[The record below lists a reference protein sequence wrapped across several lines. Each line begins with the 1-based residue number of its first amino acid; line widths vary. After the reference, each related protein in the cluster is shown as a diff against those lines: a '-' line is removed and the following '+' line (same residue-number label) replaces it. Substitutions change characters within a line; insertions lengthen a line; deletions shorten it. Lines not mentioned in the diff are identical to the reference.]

1 MIPTNVTRAEAP
13 GEGMRCWPRSKSL
26 IGPSSPDVIDDTFFI
41 VGLPRD
47 HPRLLRRVTD
57 MSLKGRHFIDLSHF
71 ERHELRRILDTAHDL
86 KLKQKR
92 GEPHELLKGKSLAM
106 IFMKS
111 STRTRVSFEVGMTQ
125 LGGHALYL
133 QPSGTQ
139 LGRGE
144 TIADTARVLSRYCD
158 AIMARVYAHSDVTE
172 LATYATVPVIN
183 GLSDYLHPCQIMAD
197 LMTIEEY
204 KGRLEGLKIAYVG
217 DSNNV
222 SNSIMQGCTIMGM
235 DVTIGSPKG
244 YTPSEEIMKSAT
256 ELSEKYD
263 TTLSVVND
271 PYEAVEGADVIYT
284 DTFFSMGQERTKEKE
299 EALMPFQ
306 VNSRLVGHAKKDV
319 IVMHCLPAHREEEAT
334 SEVLDGPHSVI
345 FDQAENRLHA
355 QKAILVLIV

>member
-1 MIPTNVTRAEAP
+1 
-13 GEGMRCWPRSKSL
+13 
-26 IGPSSPDVIDDTFFI
+26 
-41 VGLPRD
+41 
-47 HPRLLRRVTD
+47 
-57 MSLKGRHFIDLSHF
+57 MSLRGRDFIDLSHF
-71 ERHELRRILDTAHDL
+71 ERYELRRILDTAHDL
-86 KLKQKR
+86 KRKQKR

-144 TIADTARVLSRYCD
+144 TIGDTAKVLSRYCD
-158 AIMARVYAHSDVTE
+158 AIMARVYGHNEVVE
-172 LATYATVPVIN
+172 LAEHATVPVIN
-183 GLSDYLHPCQIMAD
+183 GLSDLLHPCQIMAD
-197 LMTIEEY
+197 MMTIEEH

-244 YTPSEEIMKSAT
+244 YTPVPEILKRAT
-256 ELSEKYD
+256 ELSERYD
-263 TTLSVVND
+263 TTLEVVND
-271 PYEAVEGADVIYT
+271 PYEAVKNADVIYT

-306 VNSRLVGHAKKDV
+306 VNQALVDAAKKDV
-319 IVMHCLPAHREEEAT
+319 IVMHCLPAHRGEEIT
-334 SEVLDGPHSVI
+334 DEVMDGSHSVV
-345 FDQAENRLHA
+345 FDEAENRLHA
-355 QKAILVLIV
+355 QKAILALIV

>member
-1 MIPTNVTRAEAP
+1 MVT
-13 GEGMRCWPRSKSL
+13 SL
-26 IGPSSPDVIDDTFFI
+26 
-41 VGLPRD
+41 
-47 HPRLLRRVTD
+47 
-57 MSLKGRHFIDLSHF
+57 SLKGRDFIDLSHF
-71 ERHELRRILDTAHDL
+71 EKHELRRILDTAHDL
-86 KLKQKR
+86 KRKQKR
-92 GEPHELLKGKSLAM
+92 GEPHELLRGKSLAM

-144 TIADTARVLSRYCD
+144 TIGDTARVLSRYCD
-158 AIMARVYAHSDVTE
+158 AIMARVYGHNEVVE
-172 LATYATVPVIN
+172 LAEYATVPVIN
-183 GLSDYLHPCQIMAD
+183 GLSDFLHPCQIMAD
-197 LMTIEEY
+197 LMTIEEH

-244 YTPSEEIMKSAT
+244 YTPSDEIMRRAK

-263 TTLSVVND
+263 TNLEVVND
-271 PYEAVEGADVIYT
+271 PYEAVKDADVIYT
-284 DTFFSMGQERTKEKE
+284 DTFFSMGQERSEEKEK
-299 EALMPFQ
+299 ALMPFQ
-306 VNSRLVGHAKKDV
+306 VNAGLIAAAKKDV
-319 IVMHCLPAHREEEAT
+319 IVMHCLPAHRGEEIT
-334 SEVLDGPHSVI
+334 DEVMDGPHSVV

-355 QKAILVLIV
+355 QKAILVLTI